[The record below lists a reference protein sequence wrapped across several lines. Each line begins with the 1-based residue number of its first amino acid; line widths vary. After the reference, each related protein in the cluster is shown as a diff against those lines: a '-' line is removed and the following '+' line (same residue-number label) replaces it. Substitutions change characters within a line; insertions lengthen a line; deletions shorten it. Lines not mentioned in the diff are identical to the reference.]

1 MYDLVDDGYLKCYG
15 FSCIASKTYS
25 YEAVDTLTVFVAAC
39 VF

>member
-15 FSCIASKTYS
+15 FKTYS